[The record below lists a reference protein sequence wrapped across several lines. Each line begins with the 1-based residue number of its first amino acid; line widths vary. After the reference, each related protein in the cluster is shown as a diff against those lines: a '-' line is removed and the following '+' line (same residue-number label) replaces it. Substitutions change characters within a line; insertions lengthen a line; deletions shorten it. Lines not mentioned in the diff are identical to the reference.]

1 MREEK
6 RPAVK
11 RLKKA
16 VKPAK
21 SKDNI
26 FHTKQVADRQEAIDS
41 KLKLLRGSIFGK
53 PIIKFDIG
61 AVRDVWSRTVISST
75 ISMSN
80 GASCSKKRD
89 W

>member
-41 KLKLLRGSIFGK
+41 KLKLLHGSIFGK
-53 PIIKFDIG
+53 PII
-61 AVRDVWSRTVISST
+61 
-75 ISMSN
+75 
-80 GASCSKKRD
+80 
-89 W
+89 

>member
-1 MREEK
+1 MEEK

-41 KLKLLRGSIFGK
+41 KLSCFT
-53 PIIKFDIG
+53 
-61 AVRDVWSRTVISST
+61 AVSSANP
-75 ISMSN
+75 S
-80 GASCSKKRD
+80 
-89 W
+89 

>member
-26 FHTKQVADRQEAIDS
+26 FHTKQVADRQEAID
-41 KLKLLRGSIFGK
+41 
-53 PIIKFDIG
+53 
-61 AVRDVWSRTVISST
+61 
-75 ISMSN
+75 
-80 GASCSKKRD
+80 
-89 W
+89 

>member
-26 FHTKQVADRQEAIDS
+26 FHTKQVADRQEAIDC
-41 KLKLLRGSIFGK
+41 FT
-53 PIIKFDIG
+53 
-61 AVRDVWSRTVISST
+61 AVSSANP
-75 ISMSN
+75 S
-80 GASCSKKRD
+80 
-89 W
+89 